1 MYLISVYFDEKTNIQ
16 INNYIRAVA
25 KSTSNTFMLDNNV
38 PPHITIAT
46 FETRNENK
54 AIEVFDEIVKNV
66 QCGEINWVT
75 HGIFGHSV
83 IYIAPVLNEYLHNL
97 SVIVNEGLKQQ
108 EELRLDSKYQPFNWL
123 PHTTIGKT
131 LTKEQQLIAFK
142 TMQNNFGI
150 FNSTVTSIGL
160 AKTNPFENLSML
172 ILEERK

>member
-1 MYLISVYFDEKTNIQ
+1 MYLISIYFDEKTNNQ

-25 KSTSNTFMLDNNV
+25 KVTSNTFMLDNNV
-38 PPHITIAT
+38 PPHITIAA

-97 SVIVNEGLKQQ
+97 SVIVNEGVKQQ
-108 EELRLDSKYQPFNWL
+108 EEFMWDRKYQPFNWL